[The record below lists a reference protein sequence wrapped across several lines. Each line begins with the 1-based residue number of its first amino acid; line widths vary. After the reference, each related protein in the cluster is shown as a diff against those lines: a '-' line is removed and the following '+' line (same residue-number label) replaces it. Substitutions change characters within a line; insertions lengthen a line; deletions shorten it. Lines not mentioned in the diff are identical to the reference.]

1 MAKMTH
7 DDFEVWAR
15 NDCRGCMEQHEIDE
29 LFEGVSDFDTGEYTF
44 RDPGVQGQW
53 EAWQAALASICSATP
68 STTTGIPQ

>member
-1 MAKMTH
+1 MMAKMTH

-44 RDPGVQGQW
+44 RDLGVQGQW
-53 EAWQAALASICSATP
+53 EVW
-68 STTTGIPQ
+68 